1 MMDRARACEAAG
13 SRSGEAPLVY
23 QRAHM
28 ELSVRNLD
36 AADGRGLRNNEGG
49 TP

>member
-1 MMDRARACEAAG
+1 MTRRLGREAEKPHSFPG
-13 SRSGEAPLVY
+13 LY